1 MASMNED
8 DNNKNKNKNKKESVD
23 WLALPKELWPLISNR
38 FPTTVDLLHFRSTCS
53 TWHSST
59 PSSLTTPIT
68 FATAFPILPPPPNH
82 NTKLT
87 IFQTKLYSIH
97 HPSSS
102 SSKAW
107 IILLS
112 HTHDFP
118 LRIIDPFTNSPL
130 SFSHTNPPPFTS
142 PSHLNLLNFNLFEL
156 LESYSLHPDTLP
168 NQDPFHLRLLQPFIP
183 LPETPKAII
192 FPTTLTSVDSRKI
205 FALYNDGKLHVWKIG
220 DDNTWTII
228 DSPNCFDDM
237 IVHNDQLYVVDKV
250 GTISWVESE
259 TLKLVQFSPML
270 CGLGKKKRL
279 VECGG
284 WLHVV
289 DLFIEGEPENPRGM
303 YWEVVDVKV
312 HRLDEEWGRWM
323 DVKDLGDHAFVLG
336 KMFTFSLLAKH
347 YYGCEP
353 NTLYFYS
360 AGRVSSFTL
369 NDSRFKIPNRFWPCP
384 SLFQR
389 KFNL

>member
-1 MASMNED
+1 MASVNED
-8 DNNKNKNKNKKESVD
+8 DSKKKKKESSVE
-23 WLALPKELWPLISNR
+23 WLALPKELWPLIWKGLT
-38 FPTTVDLLHFRSTCS
+38 TTVDLLHFRSTCS

-59 PSSLTTPIT
+59 PSSLTTPASI
-68 FATAFPILPPPPNH
+68 APIFPLLPPPPTH
-82 NTKLT
+82 NTKITL
-87 IFQTKLYSIH
+87 FQTNLYRIH

-102 SSKAW
+102 SSKSW

-112 HTHDFP
+112 HTHSFP
-118 LRIIDPFTNSPL
+118 LRIFDPFTNSPL
-130 SFSHTNPPPFTS
+130 SHSHTNPPPFTS
-142 PSHLNLLNFNLFEL
+142 PSLLNLLNFNLFEI

-168 NQDPFHLRLLQPFIP
+168 NQDPFQLLLLQPFQPFIP

-192 FPTTLTSVDSRKI
+192 FPTLTSDVDSRKI
-205 FALYNDGKLHVWKIG
+205 FALYSDGKLHVLKIG
-220 DDNTWTII
+220 DDTWTIL
-228 DSPNCFDDM
+228 DNPNCFDDM
-237 IVHNDQLYVVDKV
+237 IVHNGQLYVVDKV
-250 GTISWVESE
+250 GTISWVDSK

-289 DLFIEGEPENPRGM
+289 DLYIEGEPENPRGM

-312 HRLDEEWGRWM
+312 HRLDEEWGRWL

-353 NTLYFYS
+353 NSLYFYS
-360 AGRVSSFTL
+360 AGRVCSFTL